1 MVNEATCKLS
11 KSMIQNEP
19 WHFLFSAVRVFLWNE
34 CPFSQVKLVQQYREI
49 MKSLCLC
56 ILYKQKFNKNF
67 SCIEGPSLI
76 TLQDFRFQIYITYHM
91 MKGVVLYFVLLSL
104 ALVAMTTRG
113 DCDSEV
119 QCARKSR
126 DRLLLCHSSCNTLPR
141 SRLTCLKTCYL
152 DAYGKIKD
160 CIEEE
165 RKTK

>member
-1 MVNEATCKLS
+1 MS
-11 KSMIQNEP
+11 
-19 WHFLFSAVRVFLWNE
+19 
-34 CPFSQVKLVQQYREI
+34 
-49 MKSLCLC
+49 
-56 ILYKQKFNKNF
+56 
-67 SCIEGPSLI
+67 
-76 TLQDFRFQIYITYHM
+76 FQIYFTYHM

-165 RKTK
+165 RKTKWCKIWYIMDSCKSEFCFVALFQKGNFQERKNLCDKFMISYMKWRCSLIYQKWKECKKKNFNIVDFPSDVYSK

>member
-1 MVNEATCKLS
+1 MEWMSFFLGQIGSIVPRDYE
-11 KSMIQNEP
+11 KSMFMHFIQT
-19 WHFLFSAVRVFLWNE
+19 
-34 CPFSQVKLVQQYREI
+34 EI
-49 MKSLCLC
+49 Q
-56 ILYKQKFNKNF
+56 QKFQLYWRTVTNN
-67 SCIEGPSLI
+67 I
-76 TLQDFRFQIYITYHM
+76 TTIKMSFQIYITYHM

-165 RKTK
+165 RKTKWCKI